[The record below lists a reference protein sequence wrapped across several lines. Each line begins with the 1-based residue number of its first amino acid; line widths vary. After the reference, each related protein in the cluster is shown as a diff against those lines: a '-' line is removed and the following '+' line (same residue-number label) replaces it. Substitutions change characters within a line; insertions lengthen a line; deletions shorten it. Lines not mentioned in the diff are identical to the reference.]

1 MAERAEQKMAAL
13 FEGLRRMERLGL
25 LGRLE
30 KAGGQLYRA
39 LAADE
44 KNVRAR
50 GAPLKAAVD
59 EERNGELLR
68 QMSTPK
74 QNCEQCGKP
83 LSAASGTA
91 CFFQCTFL
99 RELRRG
105 ASVGVPEL
113 RRRTGT
119 AHRAADT
126 PLIHG

>member
-50 GAPLKAAVD
+50 EALLKAAAD

-91 CFFQCTFL
+91 CSFQCTFCESCAG
-99 RELRRG
+99 ELRSVCSNCAG
-105 ASVGVPEL
+105 ALEP
-113 RRRTGT
+113 RTEQQI
-119 AHRAADT
+119 RA
-126 PLIHG
+126 